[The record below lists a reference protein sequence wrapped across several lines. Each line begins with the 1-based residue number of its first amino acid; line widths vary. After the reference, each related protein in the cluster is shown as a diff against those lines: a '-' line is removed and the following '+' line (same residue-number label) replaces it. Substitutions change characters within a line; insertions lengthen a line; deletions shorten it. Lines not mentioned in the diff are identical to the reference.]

1 MHLSRNINS
10 CNDTEAPEIIGGV
23 AVSRKNNNSSLIKWS
38 VLLLPI
44 IGGVAVSRKNNN
56 SSLIKWSVLLLP
68 IIGGVAVSRKN
79 WCRGIPQEL
88 VSRYPARTDH
98 FMRLLLLPPQILT
111 TLMMN
116 CYQIYARGAR
126 GVQINVYITR
136 KYAV

>member
-10 CNDTEAPEIIGGV
+10 CNDTEAPE
-23 AVSRKNNNSSLIKWS
+23 
-38 VLLLPI
+38 I